1 MSYTVADLLKTP
13 FTELDAIFG
22 AGEPGP
28 IPAGEAKGT
37 AIIAPDTAYSPVIA
51 GLINHFAWQGK
62 VFNPATGELLNK
74 ILPVGWPA
82 VAAKVYSGSSWF
94 DQKDCVVL
102 DYSTTSVVAHLIRD
116 EIRLIGPGFYLGKV
130 YWQSTP
136 IFHFTLQF

>member
-1 MSYTVADLLKTP
+1 MAYTVDELLKTP
-13 FTELDAIFG
+13 FAGLDKIFG
-22 AGEPGP
+22 DGAPGP
-28 IPAGEAKGT
+28 IPEGQGQGT

-51 GLINHFAWQGK
+51 SVISHFAWQGK
-62 VFNPATGELLNK
+62 VFDPAKGELLNK
-74 ILPVGWPA
+74 ILPIGWPA
-82 VAAKVYSGSSWF
+82 VVAKVYSGPSWF

-130 YWQSTP
+130 YWQNTP